1 MTKCLFR
8 LSKASNY
15 LKSFSADS
23 QIRSR
28 GAFDV
33 SCYLNIPQNFNSF
46 RTILMEKSSSKWT
59 WKLNTFCDC
68 VKRGMLTA
76 NKRKVLCFNPQSCV
90 IDSIFFNIHSFH
102 LCSCDICSCVVIWYP
117 FSFLVRQYFSWES
130 FGLNALVVLH
140 IRIQTRRLQGWLV
153 QSYVIFGH
161 HQALR
166 LVIFCSLQYLR
177 QMTPFCN
184 SCACNQSQINVSRIL
199 PVLLKLNF
207 ARGGGEW
214 GHFC

>member
-1 MTKCLFR
+1 MKKG
-8 LSKASNY
+8 SQKASKY
-15 LKSFSADS
+15 LKSSSADS
-23 QIRSR
+23 QIWSR

-33 SCYLNIPQNFNSF
+33 SCYLNIPHNFNSF
-46 RTILMEKSSSKWT
+46 KTILMEKSSSKWT
-59 WKLNTFCDC
+59 WKLNTFCEC
-68 VKRGMLTA
+68 VKRGMLTV

-90 IDSIFFNIHSFH
+90 IYSNLISTNFFCVLVIFVH
-102 LCSCDICSCVVIWYP
+102 VVIWYP

-166 LVIFCSLQYLR
+166 LVIFA
-177 QMTPFCN
+177 PFNICDGWRHF
-184 SCACNQSQINVSRIL
+184 VT
-199 PVLLKLNF
+199 PVLAISRK
-207 ARGGGEW
+207 
-214 GHFC
+214 

>member
-1 MTKCLFR
+1 
-8 LSKASNY
+8 
-15 LKSFSADS
+15 
-23 QIRSR
+23 
-28 GAFDV
+28 
-33 SCYLNIPQNFNSF
+33 
-46 RTILMEKSSSKWT
+46 
-59 WKLNTFCDC
+59 
-68 VKRGMLTA
+68 MLTV

-90 IDSIFFNIHSFH
+90 IDSNLISTNFFCVLVIFVH
-102 LCSCDICSCVVIWYP
+102 VVIWYP

-199 PVLLKLNF
+199 PVLLKLQSVR
-207 ARGGGEW
+207 RGGQIIGI
-214 GHFC
+214 FLLIY

>member
-1 MTKCLFR
+1 
-8 LSKASNY
+8 
-15 LKSFSADS
+15 
-23 QIRSR
+23 
-28 GAFDV
+28 
-33 SCYLNIPQNFNSF
+33 
-46 RTILMEKSSSKWT
+46 
-59 WKLNTFCDC
+59 
-68 VKRGMLTA
+68 MLLI
-76 NKRKVLCFNPQSCV
+76 V
-90 IDSIFFNIHSFH
+90 IFFNIHLFH

-177 QMTPFCN
+177 RMTPFCN

-199 PVLLKLNF
+199 PGLLKLQPM
-207 ARGGGEW
+207 RGGGQRMGTFLLIYSW
-214 GHFC
+214 QIKYLSSKYHWHLCVVSALQYVWKRRCANGGIWLIGSCWSWY